1 MKPGISMRYSVIWP
15 HRAFMVTPTA
25 GGIRVGGNVELAGLD
40 AAPDFR
46 RPRVLVRHAQRALPG
61 LKVEETTEWMGH
73 RPALPDTIPIISP
86 SSKMPGVFYATGHG
100 HLGLTFS
107 ATTAL
112 VIADMVTGLKP
123 SLDMTPFRI
132 DRY

>member
-1 MKPGISMRYSVIWP
+1 
-15 HRAFMVTPTA
+15 
-25 GGIRVGGNVELAGLD
+25 
-40 AAPDFR
+40 
-46 RPRVLVRHAQRALPG
+46 RALPG

-86 SSKMPGVFYATGHG
+86 SSKMPDVFYATGHG

-123 SLDMTPFRI
+123 PLDMTPFRI